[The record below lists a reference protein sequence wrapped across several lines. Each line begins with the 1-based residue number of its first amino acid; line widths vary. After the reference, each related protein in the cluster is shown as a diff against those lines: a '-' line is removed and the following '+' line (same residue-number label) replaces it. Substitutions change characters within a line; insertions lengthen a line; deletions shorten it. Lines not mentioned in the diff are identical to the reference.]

1 MLKYL
6 VWRSKKCQ
14 RCGSIREVKNRFN
27 RGKKRF
33 ICEDFAFNY
42 TGTKNGCPD
51 SVKCK
56 VLRYYSLG
64 IFFIR
69 FQRFLRISNFLV
81 INLVKKSA
89 KQ

>member
-42 TGTKNGCPD
+42 TGTKNGYPYF
-51 SVKCK
+51 VKRK
-56 VLRYYSLG
+56 ALRYYFLEIDFRRSHWL
-64 IFFIR
+64 
-69 FQRFLRISNFLV
+69 LRISHVLAINFG
-81 INLVKKSA
+81 KKNVW
-89 KQ
+89 